1 MGFTQ
6 PQLALMAQR
15 CLLSRSLDA
24 LIFLAHSSLKTVI
37 LVSMCSLGLDHT
49 LCVCACDLSH
59 LSVLYE
65 YIYIELNT
73 YDLKSLYSFFHF
85 ASKGHERDIDGRDWE

>member
-1 MGFTQ
+1 M
-6 PQLALMAQR
+6 
-15 CLLSRSLDA
+15 
-24 LIFLAHSSLKTVI
+24 
-37 LVSMCSLGLDHT
+37 
-49 LCVCACDLSH
+49 CACDLSH

>member
-1 MGFTQ
+1 M
-6 PQLALMAQR
+6 
-15 CLLSRSLDA
+15 
-24 LIFLAHSSLKTVI
+24 
-37 LVSMCSLGLDHT
+37 
-49 LCVCACDLSH
+49 CACDLSH

-85 ASKGHERDIDGRDWE
+85 PSKGHERDIDGRDWE